1 MRQTLNGEGPQG
13 DTEMLHNVMN
23 RLEAE
28 IGGKGFGV
36 KKTAGL
42 VLANYRK

>member
-13 DTEMLHNVMN
+13 DMEMLHNETD

-28 IGGKGFGV
+28 VRGKGFGV

-42 VLANYRK
+42 VMGNYRK